1 MPNSDQIKFDQILIF
16 DAQYAKIGVK
26 FLRAKSDDL
35 SEFQVGAVV
44 EGLDND

>member
-1 MPNSDQIKFDQILIF
+1 VPNSDQIKFDQFLIF
-16 DAQYAKIGVK
+16 DAQYAKKARK

-35 SEFQVGAVV
+35 SEFQFGAVV